1 MVGGR
6 FETWGVGA
14 GVATLI
20 VAFVWRAVFQEWAT
34 GASPFRYDIFE
45 PFLHPWEGLTWIT
58 QGVLWPAFLFRRWPW
73 IPLVAVAVGAV
84 AIQAWM
90 GAGSAWV
97 GVSDGQVSPLGALMG
112 ALSIAQLGLT
122 VVWIVLLARSKSV
135 ATSAG

>member
-6 FETWGVGA
+6 IETWAAGA

-20 VAFVWRAVFQEWAT
+20 VALVWRAVIQEWAM
-34 GASPFRYDIFE
+34 GDGPSRYDMFE
-45 PFLHPWEGLTWIT
+45 PFLRPWEGLTWIT

-97 GVSDGQVSPLGALMG
+97 GVSDGEVSPLGAVMG

-122 VVWIVLLARSKSV
+122 VVWMVLLARSKRV

>member
-20 VAFVWRAVFQEWAT
+20 VAFVWRAVFHEWAT
-34 GASPFRYDIFE
+34 GDGPPRYDIFE

-122 VVWIVLLARSKSV
+122 FAWIVLLARSKRG